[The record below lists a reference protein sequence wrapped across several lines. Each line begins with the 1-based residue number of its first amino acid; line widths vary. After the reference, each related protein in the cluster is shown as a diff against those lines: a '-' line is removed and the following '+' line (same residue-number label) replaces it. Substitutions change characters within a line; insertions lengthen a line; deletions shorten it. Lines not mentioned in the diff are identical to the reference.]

1 MSMGYLAF
9 SSFKGSKSNQGRRL
23 STNVFDILWHN
34 GNDLTVKPILERRGV
49 LKRILKPAPGIRLG
63 SYVKAEGKALFNLT
77 KEKGMEGML
86 ERIGD
91 SERLGRWL
99 AALG

>member
-1 MSMGYLAF
+1 
-9 SSFKGSKSNQGRRL
+9 
-23 STNVFDILWHN
+23 
-34 GNDLTVKPILERRGV
+34 V
-49 LKRILKPAPGIRLG
+49 LKRILKPAPGIQLG